1 MADSPILESKI
12 QSSQHMP
19 QPQNAQVQV
28 QSALE
33 QQHSNGAIRSKGIL
47 RHRHIC
53 MNVVA
58 ETPVDC
64 SDSKVEGTELADHH
78 TTSSGTL
85 AAAETATTL
94 SKIFIVNPFSYQLE
108 EKEFIDQRSRI
119 IAWEKEYC
127 DPSTSD
133 AGIRYSR
140 VSLKDEAN
148 VSITADNASGKQ
160 KMPFRTAWEKGIRN
174 RMRDACVSAHGIAK
188 TSIWDSIVEHLG
200 YVL

>member
-1 MADSPILESKI
+1 
-12 QSSQHMP
+12 
-19 QPQNAQVQV
+19 
-28 QSALE
+28 
-33 QQHSNGAIRSKGIL
+33 
-47 RHRHIC
+47 

-58 ETPVDC
+58 NNVDCC
-64 SDSKVEGTELADHH
+64 SDSKVDRTEFAERAA
-78 TTSSGTL
+78 TSGTA

-94 SKIFIVNPFSYQLE
+94 SKTFIVNPFSYQLE

-119 IAWEKEYC
+119 IAWEKQDC
-127 DPSTSD
+127 DPSRSD

-160 KMPFRTAWEKGIRN
+160 KMPFRTAWEKGIRY

-188 TSIWDSIVEHLG
+188 ISTWDSIVEHLG

>member
-1 MADSPILESKI
+1 
-12 QSSQHMP
+12 
-19 QPQNAQVQV
+19 
-28 QSALE
+28 
-33 QQHSNGAIRSKGIL
+33 
-47 RHRHIC
+47 

>member
-1 MADSPILESKI
+1 
-12 QSSQHMP
+12 MP
-19 QPQNAQVQV
+19 QPQNAQEQV

-33 QQHSNGAIRSKGIL
+33 QQQCNGAIRSKGIL

-58 ETPVDC
+58 ETPADC
-64 SDSKVEGTELADHH
+64 SDSKVEGTELAEHDA
-78 TTSSGTL
+78 TSGT
-85 AAAETATTL
+85 AAATETARTL
-94 SKIFIVNPFSYQLE
+94 SKNFIVNPFSYQLE
-108 EKEFIDQRSRI
+108 EMEFIDQRSRI

-127 DPSTSD
+127 DPSSSEAD
-133 AGIRYSR
+133 FRYSR

-174 RMRDACVSAHGIAK
+174 CMRDACVSVNDIAK
-188 TSIWDSIVEHLG
+188 VSIWDSIVEHLG
-200 YVL
+200 